1 MNDTGEAIF
10 RIGGHYPPYNCQ
22 LMMNTWEISRSFRE
36 DNTLSHSNRPS
47 MPLLE
52 LDEDEMEVFWNYWEQ
67 LKEIGVDPT
76 DDEFQETLNG
86 NIRNIEDAILA
97 LIQYDSRPGHRWGD
111 KSHPTT
117 FLVKALREGWKPSK
131 PKSSRT

>member
-1 MNDTGEAIF
+1 
-10 RIGGHYPPYNCQ
+10 
-22 LMMNTWEISRSFRE
+22 MMNTWEISRSFRE

-76 DDEFQETLNG
+76 DDHLQEALNG
-86 NIRNIEDAILA
+86 NIRNIEDAIRA